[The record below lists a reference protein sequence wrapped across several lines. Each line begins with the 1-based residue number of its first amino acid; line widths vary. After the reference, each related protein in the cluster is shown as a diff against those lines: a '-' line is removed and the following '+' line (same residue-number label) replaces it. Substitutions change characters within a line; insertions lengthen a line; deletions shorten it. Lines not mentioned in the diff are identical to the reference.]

1 LNGVETSSPR
11 TGRWSRLRIP
21 GGRDAGLLLV
31 ARVVMSGQRA
41 FVGVVVPIYLA
52 RRGFSAAQLGLLFSV
67 VAMTAAVMS
76 TAIGIGADHL
86 GARRFLIWVPLLTAG
101 SAVVFALSDQ
111 TAAMYIAAAVG
122 SFGRG
127 SGAGGGQVGPY
138 QPAEQSLLA
147 GLVDDE
153 RRPALFGIVA
163 SASAAGGL
171 LGSLLAITP
180 LSSPHAGPIAYRPA
194 FIAAAVLGVLTAAL
208 AIPVRVGR
216 APGPRASTSASA
228 PASERRRRRR
238 RLSAPSRLLVRRL
251 WATNSVN
258 GAAVGLFAP
267 FITYWLYRRYGASA
281 SEIGVLY
288 TVGNVLTI
296 ATNQLAGP
304 VARRGGTV
312 RSVVV
317 LRTVQALL
325 LTVLALMPSFAL
337 AGFVYVLRLVFQRL
351 SVSLRSSF
359 VMTSA
364 PAEERA
370 RVAAFAQL
378 PTQGISALAP
388 TLSGYL
394 FEEVSLALP
403 FEIAGVLQLINA
415 GLFHVF
421 FGRTGRASE
430 AGPEPASG
438 GAGPEPAE
446 ARSA

>member
-1 LNGVETSSPR
+1 MEASSGQP
-11 TGRWSRLRIP
+11 GRWSRLRIP

-67 VAMTAAVMS
+67 VAMTAALMS

-101 SAVVFALSDQ
+101 SAVVFALTDQ
-111 TAAMYIAAAVG
+111 TAPMYVAAAVG

-147 GLVDDE
+147 GLVDDA
-153 RRPALFGIVA
+153 RRPALFGLVA

-216 APGPRASTSASA
+216 APGHRASAGA
-228 PASERRRRRR
+228 PAPAAERRRRR

-337 AGFVYVLRLVFQRL
+337 AGLVYVLRLVFQRL

-421 FGRTGRASE
+421 FGRAAPAAGAAPGPAPGE
-430 AGPEPASG
+430 APPGPAK
-438 GAGPEPAE
+438 